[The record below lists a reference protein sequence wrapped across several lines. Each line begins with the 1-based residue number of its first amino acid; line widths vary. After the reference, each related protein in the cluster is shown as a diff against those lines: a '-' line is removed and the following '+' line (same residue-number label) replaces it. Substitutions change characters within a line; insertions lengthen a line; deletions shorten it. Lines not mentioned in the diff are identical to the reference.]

1 MKRKDFLSLKKA
13 KPFEFN
19 DLFIYLAVIITV
31 TVLFL
36 AFVILPKN
44 KTSDG
49 FKVYKNGVQV
59 LTFYYGDQSLI
70 VNDGFNVKKEQ
81 VDGGVYLTVYHSEDL
96 SSFNKLYINLA
107 DKSVVMQ
114 DSTCSNSKDCT
125 HTPAIKNVGAIYCA
139 PHDLKIAPINSDGK
153 VPPTT
158 GGI

>member
-19 DLFIYLAVIITV
+19 DLFIYLIIIIMV
-31 TVLFL
+31 TVLFF
-36 AFVILPKN
+36 AFVIFPKN
-44 KTSDG
+44 KANDG
-49 FKVYKNGVQV
+49 FKVYKNGVEV
-59 LTFYYGDQSLI
+59 LTFYYDEQTLI
-70 VNDGFNVKKEQ
+70 VKDGFNVKKERS
-81 VDGGVYLTVYHSEDL
+81 DGGVYLTVYHSKDL
-96 SSFNKLYINLA
+96 SSFNKLYINLS
-107 DKSVVMQ
+107 DDTVVMV

-125 HTPAIKNVGAIYCA
+125 HTPAIKSVGAIYCA